1 MPTEKIADQTFEEIP
16 VAEEPVEEKYFTFG
30 KFKINFAPLVCCSA
44 IKQKMVWSVGG
55 GLAGLLIV
63 LLILA
68 SLLKKPSVSPKQAQP
83 ATPTPTP
90 FEEEITS
97 PSIYA
102 TDSAILKIEADLK
115 TIDQDLQST
124 DLKEVGLN
132 PPVLDMEVKFEE
144 E

>member
-30 KFKINFAPLVCCSA
+30 KFKL
-44 IKQKMVWSVGG
+44 KQKMVWSVGG
-55 GLAGLLIV
+55 GLVGLLIV

-68 SLLKKPSVSPKQAQP
+68 SLLKKPSVSPKQTQLL
-83 ATPTPTP
+83 TPTPTP

-102 TDSAILKIEADLK
+102 TDSAILKIEAELK

-132 PPVLDMEVKFEE
+132 PPVLDMEVEFEE
-144 E
+144 

>member
-16 VAEEPVEEKYFTFG
+16 IAEEPVEEKYFTFG
-30 KFKINFAPLVCCSA
+30 KFKL
-44 IKQKMVWSVGG
+44 KQKMVWSVSG

-68 SLLKKPSVSPKQAQP
+68 SLLKKPSGSPKQAQP

-97 PSIYA
+97 PSAYA
-102 TDSAILKIEADLK
+102 TDSAILKIESELK

-132 PPVLDMEVKFEE
+132 PPVLDMEVEFEE

>member
-30 KFKINFAPLVCCSA
+30 KFKL
-44 IKQKMVWSVGG
+44 KQKIVWFVGE

-83 ATPTPTP
+83 VTPTPIP

-102 TDSAILKIEADLK
+102 TDSAILKIEAELK

-132 PPVLDMEVKFEE
+132 PPVLDMEVEFEE

>member
-1 MPTEKIADQTFEEIP
+1 VPTEKIADQTFEEIP

-30 KFKINFAPLVCCSA
+30 KFKL
-44 IKQKMVWSVGG
+44 KQKMVWSVGG
-55 GLAGLLIV
+55 ELAGLLIV

-68 SLLKKPSVSPKQAQP
+68 SLLKKPSVSPKQTQLP
-83 ATPTPTP
+83 TPTPTP